1 MQFTQI
7 YGQTSLK
14 ESLRKLAEGK
24 QIPHAMIWLGEDG
37 TGNLP
42 LALAFATFLHCSSP
56 VHGDSCGR
64 CDACGKHARLMHP
77 DMHLSFPVIGKS
89 GEGGGALSTS
99 YLAEFRQA
107 LTANPYTSFADW
119 LQLMEAGNKQ
129 ASISR
134 AECYDLMGR
143 LSLTAYSGS
152 WKILLMWMPEFLGQ
166 AGNVLLKMLEEPPPG
181 TLFFLIATR
190 TDHILPTIVSRAQV
204 LRVPPIESEEIAR
217 ALVELHHLDEGEARA
232 QAPLAEGSLI
242 KMRQL
247 MEVEDGVGLGD
258 TLFMEMMRLSYSGK
272 VAPLMAWLDQVSE
285 LGREGQKKILLV
297 GLDLLR
303 GCLLEMHGARA
314 LRPVVA
320 SQQAFI
326 SGFSRFLN
334 IPKINRIHKQLQEAL
349 LHLERNA
356 HARLLFHNLV
366 NRLHETLRPELHQ

>member
-1 MQFTQI
+1 M
-7 YGQTSLK
+7 
-14 ESLRKLAEGK
+14 
-24 QIPHAMIWLGEDG
+24 
-37 TGNLP
+37 
-42 LALAFATFLHCSSP
+42 
-56 VHGDSCGR
+56 
-64 CDACGKHARLMHP
+64 
-77 DMHLSFPVIGKS
+77 
-89 GEGGGALSTS
+89 
-99 YLAEFRQA
+99 
-107 LTANPYTSFADW
+107 
-119 LQLMEAGNKQ
+119 
-129 ASISR
+129 
-134 AECYDLMGR
+134 
-143 LSLTAYSGS
+143 
-152 WKILLMWMPEFLGQ
+152 
-166 AGNVLLKMLEEPPPG
+166 
-181 TLFFLIATR
+181 
-190 TDHILPTIVSRAQV
+190 
-204 LRVPPIESEEIAR
+204 
-217 ALVELHHLDEGEARA
+217 
-232 QAPLAEGSLI
+232 AEGSLI

-247 MEVEDGVGLGD
+247 MEVDDGFGLGD

>member
-1 MQFTQI
+1 MQFSQI
-7 YGQTSLK
+7 YGQSLLK
-14 ESLRKLAEGK
+14 ESLRKMAEGK

-42 LALAFATFLHCSSP
+42 LAMAFATYLHCASP
-56 VHGDSCGR
+56 VEGDSCGR
-64 CDACGKHARLMHP
+64 CDACGKHARLLHP
-77 DMHLSFPVIGKS
+77 DMHLSFPVIGKA
-89 GEGGGALSTS
+89 GEAGGALSTS

-107 LTANPYTSFADW
+107 FTANPYTSFADW

-204 LRVPPIESEEIAR
+204 LRVPPIESDEIAR
-217 ALVELHHLDEGEARA
+217 AMVELHHLNPGEALSR
-232 QAPLAEGSLI
+232 APLAEGNLN
-242 KMRQL
+242 KMHQL
-247 MEVEDGVGLGD
+247 MEAEEVVGLGD
-258 TLFMEMMRLSYSGK
+258 SLFMEMMRLAYSGK
-272 VAPLMAWLDQVSE
+272 VTPLMVWLDQVSE

-297 GLDLLR
+297 GLELLR
-303 GCLLEMHGARA
+303 GCLLEIHGARTLQPMEA
-314 LRPVVA
+314 T
-320 SQQAFI
+320 QQAFI
-326 SGFSRFLN
+326 AGFSRFLD
-334 IPKINRIHKQLQEAL
+334 IPKINRIHKQLQEAI

-366 NRLHETLRPELHQ
+366 NRLHETLRPELQ